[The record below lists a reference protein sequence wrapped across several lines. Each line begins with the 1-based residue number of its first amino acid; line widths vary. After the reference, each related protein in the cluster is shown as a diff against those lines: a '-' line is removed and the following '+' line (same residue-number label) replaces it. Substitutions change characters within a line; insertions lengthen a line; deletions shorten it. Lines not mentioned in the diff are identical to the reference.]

1 MSRFSLH
8 YADIVLI
15 KAAEVGISTKSGKR
29 QRPSIQTNELREVG
43 RRLGTLAVAWYK
55 QSGQFRVRQREQLRR
70 ALQDA
75 AAALDWDIVSTIED
89 DPMEEMA
96 FDVRRL
102 TKAGIQAIERDLET
116 ELDEKRKEIKHIQKT
131 VSNLEKLSEKDPET
145 FPTELMYR
153 YTSARGNGEYST
165 KEEELLIET
174 PDGASEAAAR
184 LEKRVDRFTR
194 LRDEM
199 VESLKQQR
207 KTLTSAKAELVD
219 FVTGTR
225 QLVTEVVATLV

>member
-1 MSRFSLH
+1 
-8 YADIVLI
+8 
-15 KAAEVGISTKSGKR
+15 
-29 QRPSIQTNELREVG
+29 
-43 RRLGTLAVAWYK
+43 
-55 QSGQFRVRQREQLRR
+55 
-70 ALQDA
+70 
-75 AAALDWDIVSTIED
+75 
-89 DPMEEMA
+89 MEEMA